1 MQSLDTGAA
10 AQQKHPARQSCISNR
25 YILLVQ
31 VRFVNTGVNTGTVL
45 LYLSPCVFFMR
56 KARICTDTI

>member
-31 VRFVNTGVNTGTVL
+31 VRFVNMGTVL